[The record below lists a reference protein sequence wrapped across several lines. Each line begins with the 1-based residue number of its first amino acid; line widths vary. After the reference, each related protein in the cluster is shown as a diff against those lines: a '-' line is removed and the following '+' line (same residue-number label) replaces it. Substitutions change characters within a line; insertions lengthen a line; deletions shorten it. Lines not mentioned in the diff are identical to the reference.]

1 MVKGVATARQ
11 GMSKVGGKRRS
22 AAGDSRL
29 DRQAWI
35 DAACRV
41 LTEQG
46 VDQVRILPLAERLGV
61 TRGSF
66 YWHFKSRAALLDEL
80 VALWNRKNTRAL
92 IEAATR
98 PARDFPE
105 RIFWL
110 ARCWLGQSDYNPR
123 FDIAM
128 RDWAR
133 RDKRIFRL
141 VRQADEERIAA
152 IATLFEA
159 KGEGARMAFIRA
171 RVIYYM
177 QMGYYIVGVRE
188 PMETRVG
195 YLREYYLAFTGEP
208 IAEDRARAITAA
220 LMAGQPIS

>member
-1 MVKGVATARQ
+1 MIRATLKRQ
-11 GMSKVGGKRRS
+11 ATTEEG
-22 AAGDSRL
+22 RL

-35 DAACRV
+35 DAAYRV
-41 LTEQG
+41 LTKEG
-46 VDQVRILPLAERLGV
+46 VDQVRILPLADGLGV

-66 YWHFKSRAALLDEL
+66 YWHFKSRGELLDEL

-92 IEAATR
+92 IQAASR

-110 ARCWLGQSDYNPR
+110 ARCWLGQSDYDPR

-141 VRQADEERIAA
+141 VRRADDERIAA
-152 IATLFEA
+152 IAKLFEA
-159 KGEGARMAFIRA
+159 KGEGHRMAFIRA

-177 QMGYYIVGVRE
+177 QMGYYIVGVQE
-188 PMETRVG
+188 PLQTRVG
-195 YLREYYLAFTGEP
+195 YLREYYEAFTGEP
-208 IAEDRARAITAA
+208 MPEGRAREIAAA
-220 LMAGQPIS
+220 LVGTRGTPPD

>member
-1 MVKGVATARQ
+1 MGEART
-11 GMSKVGGKRRS
+11 RRK
-22 AAGDSRL
+22 AAGAESRL

-35 DAACRV
+35 EAACRV
-41 LTEQG
+41 LTEAG

-66 YWHFKSRAALLDEL
+66 YWHFRSRAALLDEL

-92 IEAATR
+92 IEAASR
-98 PARDFPE
+98 PAKDFPE

-110 ARCWLGQSDYNPR
+110 ARCWLGQSAYDPKL
-123 FDIAM
+123 DIAM

-133 RDKRIFRL
+133 RDRKIFRL
-141 VRQADEERIAA
+141 VRRADDERIAA
-152 IATLFEA
+152 IARLFEGR
-159 KGEGARMAFIRA
+159 GEGPRMAFIRA

-188 PMETRVG
+188 PLETRVG
-195 YLREYYLAFTGEP
+195 YLREYYAAFTGEP
-208 IAEDRARAITAA
+208 IPEDRAREIVAA
-220 LMAGQPIS
+220 LLKGTPAG